1 MFQDVSFQSCTKHI
15 FINRCSSAFQIS
27 SFVSLTDRQEVLHG
41 VFLLVAVPKQSILV
55 GVVSVRAV
63 PGNQAETW
71 LRREQWSAV
80 ASLTSDVK
88 QVVESV
94 KFHMAEIKF
103 SIEMI
108 TDIFEIDC
116 SVLRINGWCV
126 KEDASNRLTWSLC
139 ATTPPCCTTRHVS
152 SAPPLGFHDA
162 SV

>member
-1 MFQDVSFQSCTKHI
+1 M
-15 FINRCSSAFQIS
+15 
-27 SFVSLTDRQEVLHG
+27 
-41 VFLLVAVPKQSILV
+41 
-55 GVVSVRAV
+55 
-63 PGNQAETW
+63 
-71 LRREQWSAV
+71 

-88 QVVESV
+88 LAVESV

-139 ATTPPCCTTRHVS
+139 AT
-152 SAPPLGFHDA
+152 PPLLHH
-162 SV
+162 